1 MPIQRLLATNG
12 GVNLMKRRDFL
23 GGVGAIGAA
32 GALAAPSLLT
42 TAGRAM
48 AQGGDIPV
56 GLLFSLTGAVAVV
69 ESTLHDAALMAIE
82 EINAEGGVHGR
93 QLRPIIEDPAS
104 DPATYADR
112 ARRLMIRD
120 KCVSVFGSYT
130 SASRQAVLPVTEQ
143 RKNLYWYPTLYEGRE
158 CSRNV
163 MYGGAVPNQQQD
175 DLIPWAIENFGPRF
189 FMIGNNYVYPKEEN
203 NYCKTLLAKH
213 GGEVV
218 NEEYV
223 PLGHSDFS
231 SVINRIRA
239 EEPDVIFAT
248 VVGDSDVA
256 FARQYHAAELDPE
269 KMPVI
274 SLTRSEVE
282 VKAIGGEAAAGHFSS
297 APYFMGHDTPE
308 NEAFVEAYKSRY
320 GADTVTHFVSEAA
333 YFQVYQFKAALEKLD
348 PANITPEAIR
358 DAAVGLTLNAPQGEV
373 LIDENLHTHL
383 WPKIGQWQANGQ
395 AEVLVESSERI
406 APLPYA
412 AYEGQSCTGEG
423 LVKA

>member
-1 MPIQRLLATNG
+1 
-12 GVNLMKRRDFL
+12 MKRREFL
-23 GGVGAIGAA
+23 GRVGALGTVGMA
-32 GALAAPSLLT
+32 GGLSAPALLT
-42 TAGRAM
+42 SSTSAY
-48 AQGGDIPV
+48 AQGNDIPV

-82 EINAEGGVHGR
+82 EINAAGGVHGM

-143 RKNLYWYPTLYEGRE
+143 RGNLYWYPTLYEGRE

-189 FMIGNNYVYPKEEN
+189 YMIGNNYVYPKEEN
-203 NYCKTLLAKH
+203 NYCKTLLEKH

-218 NEEYV
+218 HEEYV

-256 FARQYHAAELDPE
+256 FARQYHAAELDPA
-269 KMPVI
+269 KMPVV

-297 APYFMGHDTPE
+297 APYFMGTQTPE
-308 NEAFVEAYKSRY
+308 NERFVEAYKSRY
-320 GADTVTHFVSEAA
+320 GGDQVTHFVSEAA

-348 PANITPEAIR
+348 PANITPQTIR
-358 DAAVGLTLNAPQGEV
+358 DAAVGMKLNAPQGEV

-383 WPKIGQWQANGQ
+383 WPKIGQWQSDGQ
-395 AEVLVESSERI
+395 AQVLVESDKRI

-412 AYEGQSCTGEG
+412 AYEGQTCTAEG

>member
-1 MPIQRLLATNG
+1 
-12 GVNLMKRRDFL
+12 MKRRDFL
-23 GGVGAIGAA
+23 GSLGAVGTA
-32 GALAAPSLLT
+32 GMLSTPALLSS
-42 TAGRAM
+42 AGRAF
-48 AQGGDIPV
+48 AQGNDIPV

-82 EINAEGGVHGR
+82 EINASGGIHGR

-189 FMIGNNYVYPKEEN
+189 YMIGNNYVYPKEEN
-203 NYCKTLLAKH
+203 NYCKKLLEQY

-231 SVINRIRA
+231 SVINRIRS
-239 EEPDVIFAT
+239 EKPDVIFAT

-256 FARQYHAAELDPE
+256 FARQYHAAELDPS
-269 KMPVI
+269 KMPVV

-297 APYFMGHDTPE
+297 APYFMGHATAE
-308 NEAFVEAYKSRY
+308 NEKFVEAYKSRY
-320 GADTVTHFVSEAA
+320 GGDQVTHFVSEAA

-348 PANITPEAIR
+348 PANITPETIR

-383 WPKIGQWQANGQ
+383 WPKIGQWQTNGQ
-395 AEVLVESSERI
+395 AEVLIESKERV
-406 APLPYA
+406 APKPYA
-412 AYEGQSCTGEG
+412 AYPGQSCTGQG
-423 LVKA
+423 LIKA